1 MTEPRDDE
9 KVSDSPGDPLD
20 TNSPTK
26 SGDVPPGDPPGTSK
40 TRADKRDD
48 SATELVGR
56 QLGDFRVLRRL
67 GSGGMADV
75 FLAEQVSLKRQ
86 VALKILKPEL
96 LAGSD
101 DTHLKRFMQE
111 ATAAA
116 NLNHPHIVQVH
127 AIGEAD
133 GLHFIAQEYVPGPTL
148 RGWLR
153 KSGPP
158 EPLRAMH
165 ILRQVARALQ
175 AADEAG
181 IVHRDIKPENILLS
195 KKLEA
200 KVTDFGLARLSQT
213 DQRVQL
219 TQVGIT
225 MGTPLYMSPE
235 QVAGKS
241 LDHRSDVYSLG
252 VTAYQLLTG
261 GPPFRGESALSVAVQ
276 HLNAV
281 PEALAKARP
290 DLPVALC
297 ELVEMMMEKQ
307 PAARY
312 QHASQVVD
320 DLGRLGA
327 AMKKDP
333 AATARLG
340 LKNFTVARSTPAG
353 RWPLAIDQFFDWS
366 PRRHTIALGTVAGV
380 LFLSAMGAGWISR
393 PANPFATEA
402 PIPPATKDTARAQ
415 YFHAVFSGGAQA
427 YEAVI
432 ANFPNS
438 RWASLAK
445 LRLALIRLS
454 QRDLE
459 GARALF
465 REMAASDD
473 PQTRIDGQA
482 GLALVAAFNPNPEE
496 FRQRLASV
504 NFEQAHRDLQRL
516 LLGMRDHR
524 GVNIEIRNLLDE
536 LLPEEEAPEETAV
549 DAAAAPRPES

>member
-1 MTEPRDDE
+1 MRAFPMTEPRDDQNT
-9 KVSDSPGDPLD
+9 SDSLGDPLA
-20 TNSPTK
+20 SAREL
-26 SGDVPPGDPPGTSK
+26 PPGESMRSNAK
-40 TRADKRDD
+40 TQKRNDT
-48 SATELVGR
+48 ATDLVGR

-101 DTHLKRFMQE
+101 DTHLKRFAQE

-116 NLNHPHIVQVH
+116 NLNHRHIVQVH
-127 AIGEAD
+127 AIGESD
-133 GLHFIAQEYVPGPTL
+133 GLHFIAQEYVAGPTL
-148 RGWLR
+148 RAWLR

-158 EPLRAMH
+158 DPLRAMH
-165 ILRQVARALQ
+165 LLRQVARALQ

-181 IVHRDIKPENILLS
+181 IVHRDIKPENILLNA
-195 KKLEA
+195 KMEA
-200 KVTDFGLARLSQT
+200 KITDFGLARLSQI
-213 DQRVQL
+213 DDRVQL

-241 LDHRSDVYSLG
+241 LDHRSDIYSLG

-261 GPPFRGESALSVAVQ
+261 EPPFRGESALSVAVQ
-276 HLNAV
+276 HINAV
-281 PEALAKARP
+281 PEALSKARP

-297 ELVEMMMEKQ
+297 ELVEKMMAKQ
-307 PAARY
+307 PQDRY
-312 QHASQVVD
+312 QHSSEVVE

-327 AMKKDP
+327 AIKKNP
-333 AATARLG
+333 VATAKLG
-340 LKNFTVARSTPAG
+340 LKNFTTVPSTPAG
-353 RWPLAIDQFFDWS
+353 RWPLAIDQFFHWS
-366 PRRHTIALGTVAGV
+366 SRRHAITLGTLATL
-380 LFLSAMGAGWISR
+380 LFLAALGAGWISR
-393 PANPFATEA
+393 PQNPFNTEA
-402 PIPPATKDTARAQ
+402 PIPPATKDSAQAQ
-415 YFHAVFSGGAQA
+415 YFHAVFSGGARA

-432 ANFPNS
+432 ANYPDT

-454 QRDLE
+454 ERDLG
-459 GARALF
+459 GAQKLF

-482 GLALVAAFNPNPEE
+482 GLALVAAFNPDPDE

-504 NFEQAHRDLQRL
+504 EFEQVHRDLQRL

-536 LLPEEEAPEETAV
+536 LLPESNSPEATEATT
-549 DAAAAPRPES
+549 APRPTD